1 MDLLALQ
8 SDWVD
13 DYCAEDEGLGEHK
26 REEMDDKSAEDENM
40 ALERLP
46 SSSICSHLN
55 SPDVPASEATGK
67 AEIYFSLSNKMSPT
81 RRCNQARL
89 EVEMDRGGTVPQ

>member
-26 REEMDDKSAEDENM
+26 QEDMDDKSVEDENI

-46 SSSICSHLN
+46 SSSVCSHLDG
-55 SPDVPASEATGK
+55 PDVPTSEATGK
-67 AEIYFSLSNKMSPT
+67 AEIYFSPFSQISST
-81 RRCNQARL
+81 RCCDQAQL